1 MTMIHLRCG
10 DCGSKEI
17 AIGRTYTLKQG
28 EQRTIYHC
36 SACDRSFSETRNTP
50 LAYLKTPISVVVH
63 VLSAL
68 TEGMG
73 INAAARLYGVSKKS
87 IYRWQERRSGVKQ
100 TLLLYALTHPFL
112 HQVIEGDARYTRVR
126 KNVAPDE
133 SQGWTMVLMDRATR
147 FIWAMGCGRKD
158 RKLFTQAIRL
168 LCRVMKQTG
177 DLTLLTDGER
187 RYGNILFEICHQV
200 LRNGKRGRPKKTLR
214 KGVKVRLKNKGA
226 QAHKKGRK
234 RPKYQAP
241 FPEHPETVQNIATQD
256 IHANHLEAFNT
267 SLRRRCAA
275 YRRRTNMYA
284 KNTVRLQERLDVY
297 WIVHNFVRMHFTTR
311 QVPAVALGILEHGF
325 SLHEI
330 FLIQKI
336 A

>member
-1 MTMIHLRCG
+1 MVHLRCG

-36 SACDRSFSETRNTP
+36 SACDRSFSETSNTP
-50 LAYLKTPISVVVH
+50 LAHVKTPISVVVH

-73 INAAARLYGVSKKS
+73 INAAARLYGVSKNS
-87 IYRWQERRSGVKQ
+87 IYRWQKRLSGVKQ
-100 TLLLYALTHPFL
+100 TLLLYALTHQFL
-112 HQVIEGDARYTRVR
+112 HQVIEGDELYTRVR

-133 SQGWTMVLMDRATR
+133 SKGWTIVLMDRATR

-284 KNTVRLQERLDVY
+284 KNTIRLQERLDVY